1 MSKNRRYYNELK
13 LSKELDKEL
22 LGNMWNRP

>member
-1 MSKNRRYYNELK
+1 MSKNRRNYNELK
-13 LSKELDKEL
+13 LGKELDKEL